1 MPKFIATMVFVG
13 GGRPKLEKM
22 SEDFT
27 KNSNLVQWLN
37 KRNIDI
43 DLFTKLIAGKV
54 PVKTL
59 DTDWGGGHV
68 HVQSGLSQH
77 RRLLHLS
84 TVVFSEVEAVGSP
97 FFFLYCFFSAF
108 LPFLLF
114 YSLVW
119 SPPSSSSSP
128 VSSQHSSSM

>member
-1 MPKFIATMVFVG
+1 M
-13 GGRPKLEKM
+13 EKM

-59 DTDWGGGHV
+59 DTGGEDMFSQDYPNIGGFSTNG
-68 HVQSGLSQH
+68 SGTGINTLIQVS
-77 RRLLHLS
+77 RPS
-84 TVVFSEVEAVGSP
+84 M
-97 FFFLYCFFSAF
+97 
-108 LPFLLF
+108 
-114 YSLVW
+114 
-119 SPPSSSSSP
+119 SSSEYF
-128 VSSQHSSSM
+128 

>member
-59 DTDWGGGHV
+59 DTGGEDMFSQDYPNIGGFSTNG
-68 HVQSGLSQH
+68 SGTGINTLIQVS
-77 RRLLHLS
+77 RPS
-84 TVVFSEVEAVGSP
+84 M
-97 FFFLYCFFSAF
+97 
-108 LPFLLF
+108 
-114 YSLVW
+114 
-119 SPPSSSSSP
+119 SSSEYF
-128 VSSQHSSSM
+128 